1 MKLLIADDSTLIQ
14 EHLAGLIYQFT
25 EIKSIQY
32 AENVP
37 QAIETII
44 KDKPDVVVLDMH
56 MPGGSGID
64 VLKSVQ
70 KENHRPIFIVF
81 TNYPYSRLRKACF
94 AAGADF
100 FFDKSFDHNQLLV
113 LLNKLIK
120 KLKQE
125 ICIGGGENGKKDETG
140 S

>member
-14 EHLAGLIYQFT
+14 QRLAGLISQFT

-32 AENVP
+32 AEDVP

-44 KDKPDVVVLDMH
+44 KGKPDVVVLDIQ

-64 VLKSVQ
+64 VLKGVQ
-70 KENHRPIFIVF
+70 KEDHRPILIVF
-81 TNYPYSRLRKACF
+81 TNYPYPKLRKACF

-100 FFDKSFDHNQLLV
+100 FFDKSFDQNQLLV
-113 LLNKLIK
+113 LLNKLMNK
-120 KLKQE
+120 QKQE
-125 ICIGGGENGKKDETG
+125 IL
-140 S
+140 